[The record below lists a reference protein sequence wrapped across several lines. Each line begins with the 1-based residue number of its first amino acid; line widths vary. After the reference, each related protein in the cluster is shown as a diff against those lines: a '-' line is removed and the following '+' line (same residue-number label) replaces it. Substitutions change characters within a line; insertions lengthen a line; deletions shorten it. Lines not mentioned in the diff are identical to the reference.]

1 MSYGINHQVGIKA
14 SPEEVSSR
22 HRLRCFPGNE
32 QGWQIDRVLQ
42 TRAGARLWFEL
53 RAAKPAF
60 FRYKPCRFNDFEV
73 C

>member
-32 QGWQIDRVLQ
+32 HGCQID
-42 TRAGARLWFEL
+42 
-53 RAAKPAF
+53 
-60 FRYKPCRFNDFEV
+60 
-73 C
+73 